1 MADRTIWRGQSVNFT
16 IGTIQDAT
24 NGHISKYVFSNG
36 STDLAGTSEQN
47 KATTTIEAQGSVDRI
62 KDYTITS
69 YLLYSHNFA
78 GTNTTATSNKVD
90 KVLAVK
96 EPLDATS
103 LVKITPVN
111 TGNYHDWT
119 WSNSS
124 NATWRITPTFADKKP
139 YSKQGT
145 WVPSAIDKSKP
156 IGYVTA
162 PAEAADIDTS
172 NTVTWHKTTGASTD
186 LGASQQ
192 TITIKAKSTTYS
204 APNAVEINRS
214 ASFNVRN
221 AVTALGGLSS
231 GETFARA
238 TQTISQTVSF
248 TPVAP
253 YSKFV
258 ELVSADSNQ
267 TVSNNSITIDG
278 AVLTLSGQ
286 TITLNAQGATNT
298 QNRVFRFKI
307 RSEQGASPVET
318 DVISFTVKA
327 VADITGESI
336 VEGESKTI
344 AAGIGTITHVDVT
357 TGKDAVSA
365 TFNGGSV
372 NIKGLAVDTD
382 TNWSITVKNGQ
393 GTTITISGKTTY
405 LADVSASIN
414 TGDFIIVGTDTLSGL
429 GAKIS
434 KIVTTPGNGTAT
446 LTTDGKLKYEASTKD
461 GFITAGTYAIKVEGA
476 NGATR
481 TINIAVRDITVSI
494 S

>member
-1 MADRTIWRGQSVNFT
+1 MSDRTIWRGQSANFT
-16 IGTIQDAT
+16 IGSIQNAT
-24 NGHISKYVFSNG
+24 KGHISKYVFSNN
-36 STDLAGTSEQN
+36 SADLSGTSAQN
-47 KATTTIEAQGSVDRI
+47 NASTTIEAQGSVDRT

-78 GTNTTATSNKVD
+78 GTTTTATSNKVN
-90 KVLAVK
+90 KVLTVK
-96 EPLDATS
+96 EPLDAIS
-103 LVKITPVN
+103 LLNLAPNGTN
-111 TGNYHDWT
+111 WT
-119 WSNSS
+119 WSNSYS
-124 NATWRITPTFADKKP
+124 ATWRITPTFADKKP

-145 WVPSAIDKSKP
+145 WVPSANVKPEP
-156 IGYVTA
+156 IGYVTV
-162 PAEAADIDTS
+162 PTEAADIDVT
-172 NTVTWHKTTGASTD
+172 NTVTWHKTTGNSTD
-186 LGASQQ
+186 LGAAQQ

-214 ASFNVRN
+214 ASFTVRN

-231 GETFARA
+231 TETFARA

-248 TPVAP
+248 TPLSP
-253 YSKFV
+253 YSKLV
-258 ELVSADSNQ
+258 ELISADSNQ

-298 QNRVFRFKI
+298 QNKVFKFKI

-318 DVISFTVKA
+318 GVISFTVKA
-327 VADITGESI
+327 VADITGQSI
-336 VEGESKTI
+336 VEGQSRTI
-344 AAGIGTITHVDVT
+344 AAGIGDITSVNVA

-372 NIKGLAVDTD
+372 NITGLAVDTD
-382 TNWSITVKNGQ
+382 TNWSITVKNAQ

-414 TGDFIIVGTDTLSGL
+414 TGDFIIVGKSILADIGES
-429 GAKIS
+429 IS
-434 KIVTTPGNGTAT
+434 AIVEEPSK
-446 LTTDGKLKYEASTKD
+446 GKASIVDKWLKYEASNN
-461 GFITAGTYAIKVEGA
+461 GNPIEAGKYAIKVKGA

-481 TINIAVRDITVSI
+481 TVNITVSNITVTI